1 MLARTLLFTVVSY
14 SYNYCTSSMTPRME
28 ESKWYQLLIFSVE
41 YSTVLED
48 PIPDEDQMNFDP
60 DNPHLWGTSVPAVCA
75 LMTSKS
81 EALYKLVFSKIKEV
95 LEFSPA
101 TIMSD
106 FERGVQNALK
116 TTWSESLGNG
126 CRYKLLI
133 CYYFVPVSKLSK
145 FLIVCYQL
153 MISFKSLSL
162 GFILKMQSPSN

>member
-1 MLARTLLFTVVSY
+1 
-14 SYNYCTSSMTPRME
+14 MTPRME
-28 ESKWYQLLIFSVE
+28 ESNWYQLLIFSVE
-41 YSTVLED
+41 YSAVLED
-48 PIPDEDQMNFDP
+48 PIPDENQMNFDP

-106 FERGVQNALK
+106 FERGVQNALR
-116 TTWSESLGNG
+116 TTWSESLVNG

-145 FLIVCYQL
+145 FLIVCHQL